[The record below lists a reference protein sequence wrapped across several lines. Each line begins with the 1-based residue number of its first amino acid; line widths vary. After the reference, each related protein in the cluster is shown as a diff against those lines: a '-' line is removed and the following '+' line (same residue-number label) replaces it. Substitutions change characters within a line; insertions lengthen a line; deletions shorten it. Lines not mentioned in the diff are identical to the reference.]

1 MTKIIVGN
9 SDTPLSYAVHMRGQ
23 FDAREPRVNKS
34 MVSHDG
40 EAPPPKLNN
49 APSISGGTLAGG
61 QLHHS
66 SRLEKLT
73 TAHRGKGKSNLD
85 LYHKARKMK

>member
-1 MTKIIVGN
+1 MTKVIVGN

-23 FDAREPRVNKS
+23 FDDRVPRVNKG

-49 APSISGGTLAGG
+49 APVISGGTLAGG
-61 QLHHS
+61 QIHHP
-66 SRLEKLT
+66 SRLERLT
-73 TAHRGKGKSNLD
+73 TSNKGKAKSNLD
-85 LYHKARKMK
+85 LYHMARKMK